1 MAGAEL
7 AAHCCPDA
15 RLRDY
20 YPELPDVAP
29 FGLVAEAHSPGRL
42 VAVRAP
48 DEHCCFL
55 KRLAGVLTHLDAEHY
70 CPVILDAGLLRRGEQ
85 PEHSP
90 VRRVAERLPA

>member
-15 RLRDY
+15 LLRDY
-20 YPELPDVAP
+20 YPELPDAAP

-48 DEHCCFL
+48 DEHCCFQG
-55 KRLAGVLTHLDAEHY
+55 RRVAVLTHPDAEHY
-70 CPVILDAGLLRRGEQ
+70 CPVIPDAELLRRDEQ
-85 PEHSP
+85 PEHFP
-90 VRRVAERLPA
+90 VRQVAEHLPA